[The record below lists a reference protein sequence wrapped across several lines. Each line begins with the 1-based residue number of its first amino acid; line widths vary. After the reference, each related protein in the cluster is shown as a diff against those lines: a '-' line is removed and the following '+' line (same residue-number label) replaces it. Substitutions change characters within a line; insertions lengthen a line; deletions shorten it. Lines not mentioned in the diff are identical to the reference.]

1 MPWLFLA
8 YPLLAHLATLL
19 HSQGLAGIALATFIA
34 IPLWPLLRQG
44 KAFAWL
50 VLVAAAVA
58 LFCSARGGWARY
70 LMYLPPVL
78 IPLSVLWLF
87 ARSLRPGN
95 MPVVTRVATQ
105 IRGPLPDELTTYT
118 RQVTQFWVVFLV
130 LMAAGS
136 VLLAIFASAELW
148 SLMTNIVQYLL
159 MGAVFLFEYLYR
171 RWRFRHLP
179 HESFP
184 AMIAALLTTPLH

>member
-19 HSQGLAGIALATFIA
+19 HSDSLAAAALSVLVA
-34 IPLWPLLRQG
+34 IPLWPLLSRG
-44 KAFAWL
+44 RFGAWL
-50 VLVAAAVA
+50 LLIAVLAGLYLA
-58 LFCSARGGWARY
+58 SRGGWARY

-87 ARSLRPGN
+87 ARSLRAGSV
-95 MPVVTRVATQ
+95 PVVTRVAAQ
-105 IRGPLPDELTTYT
+105 IRGELPPELFTYT
-118 RQVTQFWVVFLV
+118 RQVTQFWVGLLT
-130 LMAAGS
+130 LMAGGS
-136 VLLAIFASAELW
+136 LMLALFASAELW
-148 SLMTNIVQYLL
+148 SLLTNIVQYLL
-159 MGAVFLFEYLYR
+159 MGAVFLGEYLYR

-184 AMIAALLTTPLH
+184 AMIAALLTTRMH

>member
-19 HSQGLAGIALATFIA
+19 HSDRLAGVALAIFIA
-34 IPLWPLLRQG
+34 IPLIPALRQG
-44 KAFAWL
+44 KIDAWL
-50 VLVAAAVA
+50 ALIAACLALYACAV
-58 LFCSARGGWARY
+58 SGWARY

-87 ARSLRPGN
+87 ARSLRPDSV
-95 MPVVTRVATQ
+95 PVVTRVATK
-105 IRGPLPDELTTYT
+105 IRGELPTELQRYT
-118 RQVTQFWVVFLV
+118 RQVTQLWVAFLA
-130 LMAAGS
+130 LMAGGS
-136 VLLAIFASAELW
+136 VLLAIFASPELW

-184 AMIAALLTTPLH
+184 TMIAALMTTRLN